1 MTGVIAVAMAG
12 KKKRATTFVDKPSL
26 ILFYSFSN
34 LFQPLVRKRLTKIII
49 QRTESTDG
57 FPLVSIPFQ
66 NVIDAA
72 IN

>member
-34 LFQPLVRKRLTKIII
+34 LFQPLVRKRLENTTHRKHGWL
-49 QRTESTDG
+49 SAG
-57 FPLVSIPFQ
+57 VIPFQ